1 MAFRRCAKCDYAEI
15 LCPSGSGRRRN
26 AALYLYQR
34 GEVEVS
40 DKKKDKDKKKKKKS
54 VLEAEILSFMQKSMK
69 TALDLALDDLFK
81 DWK

>member
-1 MAFRRCAKCDYAEI
+1 MAFGRYQKRDHAEI
-15 LCPSGSGRRRN
+15 LRPSGSGCRRN
-26 AALYLYQR
+26 AALFLYQR

-40 DKKKDKDKKKKKKS
+40 DQKKDKDKKKKKKS

-69 TALDLALDDLFK
+69 TALDLALDDIFK

>member
-1 MAFRRCAKCDYAEI
+1 MSE
-15 LCPSGSGRRRN
+15 
-26 AALYLYQR
+26 
-34 GEVEVS
+34 
-40 DKKKDKDKKKKKKS
+40 KKKDKDKKKKKKS